1 MLFIVLFGYND
12 VRIHKTIYVF
22 IFQIVVSNPKK
33 MDVKK
38 IKHRPMV
45 CIRHLIDEPR
55 LRHRFHIH
63 ILHPRRGNLSKPEI
77 QKEIGKKF
85 GITDTQ
91 QIFIYGFR
99 TYGKRSSGF
108 GLVYDKLED
117 AIKYEPNHRL
127 VKNEIRDLGKKTKK
141 NTEKKSKENPWCHAK
156 KIKRLFSDSHHHH
169 CIYSLYRYMQLCIC
183 VEDIL

>member
-1 MLFIVLFGYND
+1 
-12 VRIHKTIYVF
+12 
-22 IFQIVVSNPKK
+22 

-38 IKHRPMV
+38 IPHHPTV

-55 LRHRFHIH
+55 LRCRFQIH
-63 ILHPRRGNLSKPEI
+63 VLHPGRGNLSKPEI

-85 GITDTQ
+85 GITGTQ

-99 TYGKRSSGF
+99 TYGQISSGF

-127 VKNEIRDLGKKTKK
+127 VKNGIRDLSKKTQK
-141 NTEKKSKENPWCHAK
+141 NTEKKSKENSWCHAK
-156 KIKRLFSDSHHHH
+156 KKKS
-169 CIYSLYRYMQLCIC
+169 C
-183 VEDIL
+183 

>member
-1 MLFIVLFGYND
+1 MLFIVLFGYHD

-22 IFQIVVSNPKK
+22 IFQIFASNPKK

-38 IKHRPMV
+38 IKHRPTV

-55 LRHRFHIH
+55 LRRRFQIH
-63 ILHPRRGNLSKPEI
+63 VLHPGRGNLSKPEI

-85 GITDTQ
+85 GITGTQ

-99 TYGKRSSGF
+99 TYVQRSSGF
-108 GLVYDKLED
+108 RLVYDKLEG

-127 VKNEIRDLGKKTKK
+127 LKNRIHGIGK
-141 NTEKKSKENPWCHAK
+141 NTQKN
-156 KIKRLFSDSHHHH
+156 
-169 CIYSLYRYMQLCIC
+169 Y
-183 VEDIL
+183 

>member
-1 MLFIVLFGYND
+1 
-12 VRIHKTIYVF
+12 
-22 IFQIVVSNPKK
+22 

-38 IKHRPMV
+38 IPHRPTV

-55 LRHRFHIH
+55 LRRRFQIH
-63 ILHPRRGNLSKPEI
+63 ILHPGRGNLSKPEI

-85 GITDTQ
+85 GITGTQ

-99 TYGKRSSGF
+99 TYGQRYSSF

-127 VKNEIRDLGKKTKK
+127 LKNRIHDVGSNTQK
-141 NTEKKSKENPWCHAK
+141 NIDKREKKIRGVMPRK
-156 KIKRLFSDSHHHH
+156 KKV
-169 CIYSLYRYMQLCIC
+169 
-183 VEDIL
+183 VEPLSSPST

>member
-1 MLFIVLFGYND
+1 
-12 VRIHKTIYVF
+12 
-22 IFQIVVSNPKK
+22 

-38 IKHRPMV
+38 IPHRPTV

-55 LRHRFHIH
+55 LRRRFQIH

-85 GITDTQ
+85 GITGTQ

-99 TYGKRSSGF
+99 TYGQRSSGF

-127 VKNEIRDLGKKTKK
+127 VKNGIRDLGKKTQK
-141 NTEKKSKENPWCHAK
+141 NTEKKAK
-156 KIKRLFSDSHHHH
+156 KIHGVMPRKKKV
-169 CIYSLYRYMQLCIC
+169 
-183 VEDIL
+183 VEPLSSPST